1 MYFQLSPI
9 LGYWGV
15 RLGLVGV
22 VVGGAIAFGNAT
34 LAQVVPD
41 NTVGSAVTGISGGE
55 QTITGGTRQGGHL
68 FHSFQQFSVPTN
80 GAAFFNNAPDI
91 QNILTRVTG
100 GSISEIDGL
109 IGANGAANLFLLN
122 PNGIVFGQNARLNI
136 GGSFVAT
143 TASSINFADGT
154 QFSATPSTGAPLL
167 TVSVPLGLQFGTGSG
182 NIINRASGV
191 GLQVQPGKAIGIVG
205 SNINLEGGRLT
216 AEGGRIE
223 LGAVAAPGVVGINPD
238 STGFRFS
245 FPTDL
250 TLGDISLSN
259 TALVDV
265 RAGGGGS
272 IAVNTRNLDLFG
284 GSELVAGIGG
294 NQGSADAVAGDV
306 DVYAQDTIAVD
317 GVGEFPE
324 GVFSS
329 GIFNNVET
337 GSTGKGGNINIRTG
351 SLSITNSGVISASIF
366 GSGDAGNVTITAT
379 DGISIDSGTI
389 FGRVQESARGNGGNI
404 NIKARSLSLT
414 NNARLDASTFG

>member
-9 LGYWGV
+9 LGRWGV

-22 VVGGAIAFGNAT
+22 VIGGAITSSSFANAFGTTA

-41 NTVGSAVTGISGGE
+41 NTLGGENSVVTSTDSVDTISGGA
-55 QTITGGTRQGGHL
+55 TRGGNL

-80 GAAFFNNAPDI
+80 GAAIFNNATNI

-100 GSISEIDGL
+100 SSVSNIDGL
-109 IGANGAANLFLLN
+109 IQANGAAILFLLN

-136 GGSFVAT
+136 GGSFIAT

-154 QFSATPSTGAPLL
+154 QFSAIPGTGAPLL

-191 GLQVQPGKAIGIVG
+191 GLQVQPGRTIGLVSG
-205 SNINLEGGRLT
+205 NINLEGGRLT

-238 STGFRFS
+238 SSGFRFS

-250 TLGDISLSN
+250 ALADISLSN

-265 RAGGGGS
+265 RAGDGGS
-272 IAVNTRNLDLFG
+272 IAVNTRNLALFG
-284 GSELVAGIGG
+284 GSALVAGIGG
-294 NQGSADAVAGDV
+294 N
-306 DVYAQDTIAVD
+306 
-317 GVGEFPE
+317 
-324 GVFSS
+324 
-329 GIFNNVET
+329 
-337 GSTGKGGNINIRTG
+337 
-351 SLSITNSGVISASIF
+351 
-366 GSGDAGNVTITAT
+366 
-379 DGISIDSGTI
+379 
-389 FGRVQESARGNGGNI
+389 
-404 NIKARSLSLT
+404 
-414 NNARLDASTFG
+414 